1 MGNLHKLLIIFI
13 KRSVVNSR
21 TCQKTVNRQNVG
33 LNLIH
38 EYWRRDTKLSKHA
51 HCTMPVLCQYEFYN
65 DVNWLS
71 AAMRQLPDIDSSAAR
86 FSFLWVITCSGHTAI
101 YTCIESHVAW
111 RVAYISEVHRTHVS
125 IVNARRDRLVPGW
138 WPSLGGY
145 NISVCNKPTR
155 STQLN

>member
-1 MGNLHKLLIIFI
+1 MGLEIILTLQLNPHSQAPKIKICQHSKVFSIRIAVENLHKLLIIFI
-13 KRSVVNSR
+13 KRSAVNSR

-111 RVAYISEVHRTHVS
+111 RVA
-125 IVNARRDRLVPGW
+125 
-138 WPSLGGY
+138 
-145 NISVCNKPTR
+145 
-155 STQLN
+155 